1 MIGCDDLREALLLGR
16 TLDAT
21 LAAHLA
27 GCDECRAVERELG
40 ALAAAL
46 DHEVAEPPRHATA
59 HVLHA
64 AQPLLARHAQRELW
78 RRSARAVAA
87 ALIPLPIVLVAN
99 LLFVRT
105 VYVWMESVLPV
116 GVSLF
121 LIGNYAA
128 LLALLL
134 AAIYGAIPL
143 LAARQVG
150 FAHEVRHG

>member
-1 MIGCDDLREALLLGR
+1 MSTCDDLREALFLARG
-16 TLDAT
+16 LDA
-21 LAAHLA
+21 AHEAHLA
-27 GCDECRAVERELG
+27 GCDPCRAVAADLG

-46 DHEVAEPPRHATA
+46 DHAGPEPPRGATA
-59 HVLHA
+59 QVLRA
-64 AQPLLARHAQRELW
+64 AEPLLARHAQRELW

-87 ALIPLPIVLVAN
+87 ALVPLPLVLVAN
-99 LLFVRT
+99 LLFVRA
-105 VYVWMESVLPV
+105 VSVWLESVLPAQL
-116 GVSLF
+116 SYF